1 VSEMGR
7 KRMRLF
13 KPTAAQLAKLA
24 SGRLKSPLYR
34 AGKKRHD
41 ENLASGKKRPPRP
54 KKKGTP

>member
-1 VSEMGR
+1 MGR

-24 SGRLKSPLYR
+24 SGRLKSALYR
-34 AGKKRHD
+34 AGKRRHD
-41 ENLASGKKRPPRP
+41 ENLAFGKKRP